1 MVDSAMIEKAMAAHK
16 EWKIR
21 LENAIETGKSEFSP
35 AIVKTDNSC
44 EFGKWLD
51 SLSSADKSS
60 LDYQTVKGLHA
71 EFHKVA
77 ADILQ
82 FAVLGRKEE
91 AIKKFS
97 FGGTYGLASS
107 KLMNAM
113 FDWKKKL

>member
-1 MVDSAMIEKAMAAHK
+1 MVDSMMIEKAMAAHK

-21 LENAIETGKSEFSP
+21 LENAIKTGKSEFSP

-51 SLSSADKSS
+51 NLPSADKSS
-60 LDYQTVKGLHA
+60 LDYQTVKVLHA

-82 FAVLGRKEE
+82 FAVMGKKEE